1 MSFPEKK
8 PNNVSDPTAAIASLA
23 NELTGAKPAGA
34 ISPRFDASPANFGE
48 ISMAALF
55 GATAGFA
62 TKKLTKTGALI
73 LGVSFMSLQAL
84 AHADIIKINWPRIE
98 KLVVGE
104 VDLDKDGKF
113 TQNDVK
119 IAGMRLIHNLTQDLP
134 SAGGFAAAFVLGF
147 RYG

>member
-1 MSFPEKK
+1 MSAPDKQKLTEMA
-8 PNNVSDPTAAIASLA
+8 NALVQEVTTSANAIAP
-23 NELTGAKPAGA
+23 K
-34 ISPRFDASPANFGE
+34 FDASPANVGE

-62 TKKLTKTGALI
+62 TKKITKTGALI

-98 KLVVGE
+98 KMVIGE

-113 TQNDVK
+113 THNDIK
-119 IAGMRLIHNLTQDLP
+119 IGAMRLMHNLTQDLP
-134 SAGGFAAAFVLGF
+134 SAGGFAAAFIVGF